1 MSLRQAVASL
11 LKRSFSPRA
20 TPRTTPAR
28 PLHSSSVSLV
38 PSVLLPKDPQLQAPF
53 LVFLIWIRLQRGLTT
68 GDGLRGAAGVAA
80 AALAG
85 GGALVYY
92 KKGPHDDEP
101 AAREKEED
109 MKARFEDWAKK
120 YDRTYQDEEEK
131 AMRFQVFKDNIK
143 WIESQ
148 PASARNACSR
158 GTVSRTLKTR
168 SSRVATPV
176 SSIYIGPRSEE
187 YRQRKLLEENGKA
200 SSSSSFAVTYI

>member
-28 PLHSSSVSLV
+28 PLHSSS
-38 PSVLLPKDPQLQAPF
+38 
-53 LVFLIWIRLQRGLTT
+53 RGLTT
-68 GDGLRGAAGVAA
+68 GDGLRGAAGVAT

-85 GGALVYY
+85 GGALAYY
-92 KKGPHDDEP
+92 RKGPHDDEP

-148 PASARNACSR
+148 PASARKCLLPGNCFAD
-158 GTVSRTLKTR
+158 LKDEELPCR
-168 SSRVATPV
+168 HSCIVD
-176 SSIYIGPRSEE
+176 IGPGSEE
-187 YRQRKLLEENGKA
+187 YRQRKLLEENGYMVYPVLDVKLDSGH
-200 SSSSSFAVTYI
+200 SSHL

>member
-1 MSLRQAVASL
+1 MASL

-28 PLHSSSVSLV
+28 PLHSSS
-38 PSVLLPKDPQLQAPF
+38 
-53 LVFLIWIRLQRGLTT
+53 RGLAF
-68 GDGLRGAAGVAA
+68 GHGLRGAAGVAA

-85 GGALVYY
+85 GGALAYY
-92 KKGPHDDEP
+92 MKDPHDDEA

-120 YDRTYQDEEEK
+120 YNRSYRDEKEK

-148 PASARNACSR
+148 PPSARKCMLPGNCFAD
-158 GTVSRTLKTR
+158 LKDEEL
-168 SSRVATPV
+168 PPCPPIL
-176 SSIYIGPRSEE
+176 SI
-187 YRQRKLLEENGKA
+187 
-200 SSSSSFAVTYI
+200 